1 VQLNLNK
8 VLQDIGV
15 VTRMEGV
22 AVAEHRDSNLV
33 DAVPAV
39 RSLVRA
45 NRHYPSDTPSTQQTR
60 GQTPFLRNCQKMG
73 SDPGFG
79 K

>member
-1 VQLNLNK
+1 MQLNLNK

-15 VTRMEGV
+15 ITRVEGV

-39 RSLVRA
+39 RSLMRA
-45 NRHYPSDTPSTQQTR
+45 NRHYPSDTPSAQQT
-60 GQTPFLRNCQKMG
+60 PG
-73 SDPGFG
+73 SEPVFRKFPKTGL
-79 K
+79 